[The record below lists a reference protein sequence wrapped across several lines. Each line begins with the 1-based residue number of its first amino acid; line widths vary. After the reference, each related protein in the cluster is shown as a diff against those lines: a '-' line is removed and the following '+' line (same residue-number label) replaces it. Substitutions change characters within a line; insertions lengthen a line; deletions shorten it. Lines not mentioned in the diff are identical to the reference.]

1 MSVTEGGPSVIGS
14 PHELSL
20 CAMRAEYLEGSGPM
34 RELHSLP
41 EDPAE
46 VVEAEGQKQVD
57 VNSDPGASGRD
68 NSTRQFGIF
77 KIFFFY
83 KEITFPSYS

>member
-1 MSVTEGGPSVIGS
+1 
-14 PHELSL
+14 
-20 CAMRAEYLEGSGPM
+20 M

-57 VNSDPGASGRD
+57 VDSDPGASGEGQLD
-68 NSTRQFGIF
+68 TAICVF
-77 KIFFFY
+77 
-83 KEITFPSYS
+83 

>member
-1 MSVTEGGPSVIGS
+1 
-14 PHELSL
+14 
-20 CAMRAEYLEGSGPM
+20 M

-57 VNSDPGASGRD
+57 VNSDPGTSGRD
-68 NSTRQFGIF
+68 NSTQQFGIF
-77 KIFFFY
+77 
-83 KEITFPSYS
+83 

>member
-1 MSVTEGGPSVIGS
+1 MALVRYILLAFGLLLWQRPWRQHNKI
-14 PHELSL
+14 PP
-20 CAMRAEYLEGSGPM
+20 MRAEYLEGSGPM

-57 VNSDPGASGRD
+57 VNSDPGTSGRD

-77 KIFFFY
+77 
-83 KEITFPSYS
+83 